1 MKLLR
6 VGSGNAV
13 AAGRVRQIRG
23 TRSARERRW
32 RIEAD
37 AVGKL
42 IDATGGRHTRSIV
55 IMDSGHTILSSLSPE
70 KLLER
75 LGELRLIDKA

>member
-1 MKLLR
+1 M
-6 VGSGNAV
+6 
-13 AAGRVRQIRG
+13 AAARVRQIRG

-37 AVGKL
+37 EVGKL
-42 IDATGGRHTRSIV
+42 IDATAGHHTRSIV

-70 KLLER
+70 KLMER
-75 LGELRLIDKA
+75 LKELRFIDND